1 MILGIGIDFVSNQR
15 IKNLLKDNK
24 KEKFL
29 NRVFSK
35 NEIIEYNK
43 KLIANKLSAKNFFA
57 KRYAAK
63 EALSKAVGTGI
74 GRGIN
79 FSDIE
84 ISNDKLGK
92 PQIKLLNNK
101 KEKLKKYFNCKK
113 IFFHLSLTDET
124 PLSGAVVIIESK

>member
-29 NRVFSK
+29 SRIFSK

-43 KLIANKLSAKNFFA
+43 KLISNKLGAKNFFA

-84 ISNDKLGK
+84 ISNDELGK